1 MTEPGVAAPLMNL
14 ADGMRTTDIETQ
26 TFVARPLT
34 ARSAAGRIPGRSLE
48 DDVNLVTGTR
58 SVRRLTPVECERL
71 QGFPDDWTLVDGL
84 KCPDSRRYAAMGN
97 AVTVNVAEWIGQRIV
112 ALDAIDAK
120 TTTTP

>member
-1 MTEPGVAAPLMNL
+1 MNL